1 MEIMMKIIMTLLL
14 AVFGASGQTVDGD
27 VMAMADLIHETET
40 YMYLEDYTEEQA
52 EVIELFM
59 NNGYGEYMTVT
70 AVDDVHA
77 TITDG
82 KGNEYKV
89 PEREY
94 LTNDVVFVIVDGEG
108 SVRLAMWVSYLSP
121 DENVPSKNTDG
132 TYYDSISI

>member
-1 MEIMMKIIMTLLL
+1 MENMMKIIMTLLL
-14 AVFGASGQTVDGD
+14 AVFGANGQTVDSD

-40 YMYLEDYTEEQA
+40 YLYLEDYTEEQA

-59 NNGYGEYMTVT
+59 DNGYGEYMTVT

-77 TITDG
+77 TITDS

-94 LTNDVVFVIVDGEG
+94 LTNDVVFVIVDSEG

-121 DENVPSKNTDG
+121 DENVPSKNIDG